1 MSFEDDLRSALRRE
15 AAPDGFAERV
25 IALARSGG
33 AASGGA
39 KRPIPIALWRRP
51 LVWAIAAGLL
61 VAAAIP
67 PAASEYR
74 RRREERAMAA
84 KQELLLAL
92 TVTRVKLRKAQ
103 EKIQRTQRRAL

>member
-1 MSFEDDLRSALRRE
+1 MSFEDDLRNALRRE

-25 IALARSGG
+25 IALAG
-33 AASGGA
+33 SGGA

-51 LVWAIAAGLL
+51 LVWALAAGLL

-92 TVTRVKLRKAQ
+92 TVTRVKLLKAQ
-103 EKIQRTQRRAL
+103 DKIQRTQRRAL